1 MSRLLLTLLMVTGC
15 SEYKLQSEPEN
26 SGDAEVQ
33 PPEILTLPERVNVG
47 WVEAGDIG
55 VEAVQITNIGEA
67 DLNVT
72 DLRLESALAWTITT
86 AGADTVEAGAATT
99 VILEWEASA
108 EGDGSDALVISSNDP
123 EQPVVSVPLSWEVE
137 QNDQPPGELI
147 ITPSV
152 FDFGTVDVGETET
165 TQFTLQNIGGS
176 PLSVSRLF
184 FDSSSPELS
193 LDTTSPA
200 FPLSLVTGE
209 TAQVT
214 VTYTPID
221 GIDDDAALT
230 AVSDVGDQ
238 TAEVFG
244 TGKDFEGFSTG
255 WYVWDPRI
263 PVSTTTAPAHVVD
276 HHGDEDNY
284 FYENSGLHGMTGSS
298 DIEGDFAILRDYVIS
313 NAGEPIV
320 PEGPFT
326 WGESSVLDAHN
337 EASFTYF
344 LCDFYLPDDADP
356 AAYTIESLS
365 VDDGLRII
373 VNGHIVGH
381 QKITEPSGTWTLEHA
396 IPGSVNTLLVILV
409 DDAAV
414 HKGIA
419 SLAFW
424 HEGVM
429 VGG

>member
-1 MSRLLLTLLMVTGC
+1 MSRLLLSLLIGTGC
-15 SEYKLQSEPEN
+15 SEYKLQSDGASDPP
-26 SGDAEVQ
+26 GAEGT
-33 PPEILTLPERVNVG
+33 PEILASPDQVSVG
-47 WVEAGDIG
+47 WVEAGDAG
-55 VEAVQITNIGEA
+55 VEVVQIANVGEA

-72 DLRLESALAWTITT
+72 DLGLESALTWTITT
-86 AGADTVEAGAATT
+86 AGATSVEAGAATT
-99 VILEWEASA
+99 VILEWEATTD
-108 EGDGSDALVISSNDP
+108 GDGSDALVISSNDP

-137 QNDQPPGELI
+137 QYEQPPGELI
-147 ITPSV
+147 ITPATY
-152 FDFGTVDVGETET
+152 DFGTVDVGETET
-165 TQFTLQNIGGS
+165 TQFTLQNIGGT
-176 PLSVSRLF
+176 PLSVARLF
-184 FDSSSPELS
+184 FDASSPELS
-193 LDTTSPA
+193 LDMTSPA

-214 VTYTPID
+214 VSYTPID
-221 GIDDDAALT
+221 GIEDNGVLT

-238 TAEVFG
+238 TSEVLG
-244 TGKDFEGFSTG
+244 SGKDFEGFSTG

-263 PVSTTTAPAHVVD
+263 PVSTTTDPAHVVD

-284 FYENSGLHGMTGSS
+284 FYENSGLHGMTGSL
-298 DIEGDFAILRDYVIS
+298 DIEGDFASLRDYVIS

-320 PEGPFT
+320 PDGPFT

-344 LCDFYLPDDADP
+344 LCDFYLPEDADP
-356 AAYTIESLS
+356 SAYSLESLS

-381 QKITEPSGTWTLEHA
+381 QKITEPSGTWALEHA
-396 IPGSVNTLLVILV
+396 IPGAVNSLLVILV

-414 HKGIA
+414 HKGIT

-424 HEGVM
+424 HDGVL
-429 VGG
+429 VSG